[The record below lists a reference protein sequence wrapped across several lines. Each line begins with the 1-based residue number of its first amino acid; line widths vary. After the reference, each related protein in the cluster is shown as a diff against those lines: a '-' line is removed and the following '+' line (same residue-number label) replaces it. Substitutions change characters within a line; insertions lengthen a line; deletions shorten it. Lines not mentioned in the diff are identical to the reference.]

1 MTEMVK
7 RKDKVAEFRGILENP
22 KLLRQLTLAAPQHL
36 RADRIARIAMTSLQ
50 NQPKL
55 LECTW
60 QSVVGCIMTCTQ
72 LGLELEATQGQA
84 YMVPYKKTA
93 TLIVGYRG
101 MMTLALRT
109 GAIVSIE
116 ARVVREGDVF
126 EYTDEPPSLRHVRD
140 LDGDPGAAM
149 KYVYAV
155 AVHNNTTQYRQYE
168 VLSAKQIASI
178 KARSQARNDGPW
190 VTDPAEMWRK
200 SAVRRLCKYLTQ
212 SPELSSAI
220 TLDEQADV
228 GLPQAIV
235 QVDENILDEVDGE
248 PEHPIVDAKPAEP
261 SKPAERVGAGLYQK
275 VHEAAMALPTETRK
289 IALETFGCKLATD
302 AKALDSATA
311 NDLLVALTD
320 AKGG

>member
-1 MTEMVK
+1 MTQMAT
-7 RKDKVAEFRGILENP
+7 RKDRVTEFRGILENP
-22 KLLRQLTLAAPQHL
+22 NLLRQLTLAAPQHL
-36 RADRIARIAMTSLQ
+36 RADRIVRIAMTALQ
-50 NQPKL
+50 KQPKL

-84 YMVPYKKTA
+84 YMVPYKKVA

-140 LDGDPGAAM
+140 LDGDPDAPM
-149 KYVYAV
+149 KHVYAV
-155 AVHNNTTQYRQYE
+155 AVHNDASQYRQYE
-168 VLSAKQIASI
+168 VCSAKQIAAI
-178 KARSQARNDGPW
+178 KKRSRARDDGPW

-212 SPELSSAI
+212 SPELSAAV

-228 GLPQAIV
+228 GITQTLAAVDDLPVEMVEQPAPGHASPQGEHLQE
-235 QVDENILDEVDGE
+235 QVG
-248 PEHPIVDAKPAEP
+248 DAAPGSSPA
-261 SKPAERVGAGLYQK
+261 S
-275 VHEAAMALPTETRK
+275 
-289 IALETFGCKLATD
+289 
-302 AKALDSATA
+302 
-311 NDLLVALTD
+311 
-320 AKGG
+320 

>member
-1 MTEMVK
+1 MSEMVT
-7 RKDKVAEFRGILENP
+7 RKDKVSEFRQILENP
-22 KLLRQLTLAAPQHL
+22 HLLKQLTLAAPQHL
-36 RADRIARIAMTSLQ
+36 RSDRIIRIAMTALQ

-84 YMVPYKKTA
+84 YMVPYKRVA

-109 GAIVSIE
+109 GAIVAIE
-116 ARVVREGDVF
+116 ARVVREGDTF
-126 EYTDEPPSLRHVRD
+126 EYVDEPPSLRHIRD
-140 LDGDPGAAM
+140 LDGDPEAPM

-155 AVHNNTTQYRQYE
+155 ARHNDGSGYRQYE
-168 VLSAKQIASI
+168 VLSAKQVGAI
-178 KARSQARNDGPW
+178 KKRSRARNDGPW

-220 TLDEQADV
+220 TLDEQADS
-228 GLPQAIV
+228 GLPQTLV
-235 QVDENILDEVDGE
+235 KVDENVIDGVSDPCGPDNSADSSSALSSPPDGAEV
-248 PEHPIVDAKPAEP
+248 ASASAE
-261 SKPAERVGAGLYQK
+261 
-275 VHEAAMALPTETRK
+275 
-289 IALETFGCKLATD
+289 
-302 AKALDSATA
+302 
-311 NDLLVALTD
+311 
-320 AKGG
+320 

>member
-7 RKDKVAEFRGILENP
+7 RKDRVSDMRALIENP
-22 KLLRQLTLAAPQHL
+22 HMLRQLSLAAPNHL
-36 RADRIARIAMTSLQ
+36 RPERIARIAMTALQ

-60 QSVVGCIMTCTQ
+60 QSVAGCIMTCTQ

-84 YMVPYKKTA
+84 YMVPYGKVA

-140 LDGDPGAAM
+140 LDGNPDAPM
-149 KYVYAV
+149 RDVYAV
-155 AVHNNTTQYRQYE
+155 AVHNDASQYRQYE
-168 VLSAKQIASI
+168 VLSAKQIAAI
-178 KARSQARNDGPW
+178 KDRSQARSSGPW

-212 SPELSSAI
+212 SPELSAAV
-220 TLDEQADV
+220 TLDEQADA
-228 GLPQAIV
+228 GMTQTLAIV
-235 QVDENILDEVDGE
+235 DDLPDDVIDEPTQPAPGHAPPQGEHRQEQVG
-248 PEHPIVDAKPAEP
+248 DAASGSSPGP
-261 SKPAERVGAGLYQK
+261 
-275 VHEAAMALPTETRK
+275 
-289 IALETFGCKLATD
+289 
-302 AKALDSATA
+302 
-311 NDLLVALTD
+311 
-320 AKGG
+320 